1 PDVKKSRR
9 GLSGLVM
16 TTPKPRAAADSNDSG
31 AGAVTT
37 APAPERAEK
46 ETDKSSRLGGLQATP
61 YVRIFPRSGWVQY
74 GVAVYNATADKK
86 TGLPQ
91 ISVQAE
97 VYHDGKPAYRLQP
110 RSLEFSPGVNP
121 KRFASVGRLRPTYFP
136 ARDYLLHLIVT
147 DGLAKKKSARAEQ
160 WMDFSVR

>member
-1 PDVKKSRR
+1 V
-9 GLSGLVM
+9 GLLVSG
-16 TTPKPRAAADSNDSG
+16 
-31 AGAVTT
+31 GAVT
-37 APAPERAEK
+37 P
-46 ETDKSSRLGGLQATP
+46 L
-61 YVRIFPRSGWVQY
+61 
-74 GVAVYNATADKK
+74 TADNK

-121 KRFASVGRLRPTYFP
+121 KRFDYVGRLRLNDFP
-136 ARDYLLHLIVT
+136 AGDYLLHLIVT